1 MKMNAPIKIEMKVYA
16 IEEESGQQAVVTC
29 RFLWANTLLEQH

>member
-16 IEEESGQQAVVTC
+16 IEEVLGHASSCHYVTS
-29 RFLWANTLLEQH
+29 FGPILLEQH